1 MSYRSGFGKT
11 LKQLSN
17 ISLKSTRPLTIRTLT
32 HFKKNLQFSSTIKPS
47 FYNEHYS
54 RNIHLSPIFCSET
67 VVIEGPAFA
76 ESISEGDIRWIK
88 AVGDFVNEDDL
99 VAEIETDKT
108 SVEVPAPRSGTIV
121 KFLVQDGE
129 KVGPKQKLYELK
141 PGDASDTASASKK
154 EEAPTTKE
162 TAPPKKEETSTGK
175 VTKTTPDVSV
185 KSNAGTIPKSA
196 PVVSK
201 PSGMPLSS
209 VDVSGIEVN
218 KLPSGVTSEQSVS
231 GSREEF
237 RVKMNRMRLRTAE
250 RLKNSQNENAS
261 LTTFNEIDMS
271 NVIEMR
277 AKYQQAFTKKHGVK
291 LGLMSPFVKASA
303 YALTN
308 QPIVNAVIDQGD
320 IVYRKFIDIS
330 VAVAT
335 PRGLVVP
342 VIRNVESMNYADIEY
357 TLSKL
362 GEKARENKIA
372 VEDMEGGTFTISNG
386 GVYGSLFGTPIINP
400 PQCAI
405 LGMHGIFDK
414 PVAVNGKVEIRP
426 IMTVALT
433 YDHRLIDGREA
444 VTFLKTIKSAVEDPR
459 VMLMNL

>member
-1 MSYRSGFGKT
+1 MSYRSGFTRT
-11 LKQLSN
+11 LKQISN
-17 ISLKSTRPLTIRTLT
+17 ISLKSTRPLSIRTITL
-32 HFKKNLQFSSTIKPS
+32 KKNLELSKAIKTIP
-47 FYNEHYS
+47 FNGYS
-54 RNIHLSPIFCSET
+54 RNIYMSPIFCSDT
-67 VVIEGPAFA
+67 VIIEGPAFA

-108 SVEVPAPRSGTIV
+108 SVEVPAPRAGTIV

-141 PGDASDTASASKK
+141 PGDASQTASA
-154 EEAPTTKE
+154 
-162 TAPPKKEETSTGK
+162 PKKEETTAKEQAPVKKEEAAPKSEPK
-175 VTKTTPDVSV
+175 SVTAAPV
-185 KSNAGTIPKSA
+185 KSNAGAIPKSA
-196 PVVSK
+196 PVAPRPTSS
-201 PSGMPLSS
+201 PMSS
-209 VDVSGIEVN
+209 VDVSGIPLN
-218 KLPSGVTSEQSVS
+218 KLPAGVTSEQSVS

-237 RVKMNRMRLRTAE
+237 RVKMNRMRIRTAE

-271 NVIEMR
+271 NVMEMR
-277 AKYQQAFTKKHGVK
+277 SKYQQAFIKKHGIK

-308 QPIVNAVIDQGD
+308 QPIVNAVIDQGE
-320 IVYRKFIDIS
+320 IVYRKFVDIS

-342 VIRNVESMNYADIEY
+342 VLRNVETMNYADIES
-357 TLSKL
+357 TLFQL
-362 GEKARENKIA
+362 GEKARDNKLA

-414 PVAVNGKVEIRP
+414 PVAINGKVEIRP
-426 IMTVALT
+426 IMTVAL
-433 YDHRLIDGREA
+433 
-444 VTFLKTIKSAVEDPR
+444 
-459 VMLMNL
+459 

>member
-1 MSYRSGFGKT
+1 MSYRSGIVKT
-11 LKQLSN
+11 LRQFSN
-17 ISLKSTRPLTIRTLT
+17 ISSRTVRPVTLKTSSI
-32 HFKKNLQFSSTIKPS
+32 FYKNVNCLNLVKVNTYTPQI
-47 FYNEHYS
+47 
-54 RNIHLSPIFCSET
+54 RNIHLSPIFCSDT
-67 VVIEGPAFA
+67 IIVEGPAFA

-108 SVEVPAPRSGTIV
+108 SVEVPAPRAGTIV

-129 KVGPKQKLYELK
+129 KVGPKHKLYELK
-141 PGDASDTASASKK
+141 PGDAGV
-154 EEAPTTKE
+154 EAV
-162 TAPPKKEETSTGK
+162 PKKEAVSQKEISQVKNEPVPDKQQVK
-175 VTKTTPDVSV
+175 VDAP
-185 KSNAGTIPKSA
+185 KSNAGAIPKSA
-196 PVVSK
+196 PVASK
-201 PSGMPLSS
+201 PVSSPISS
-209 VDVSGIEVN
+209 VNVSGIELN
-218 KLPSGVTSEQSVS
+218 KLPVGVTSEQSVS
-231 GSREEF
+231 GSREEY

-271 NVIEMR
+271 NVLEMR
-277 AKYQQAFTKKHGVK
+277 TKYQKAFTKKHGTK
-291 LGLMSPFVKASA
+291 LGLMSPFIKASA

-308 QPIVNAVIDQGD
+308 QPIVNAVIDQGE
-320 IVYRKFIDIS
+320 IVYRKFVDIS
-330 VAVAT
+330 IAVAT

-342 VIRNVESMNYADIEY
+342 VMRNVETMNYADIET
-357 TLSKL
+357 TLLQL

-414 PVAVNGKVEIRP
+414 PVAIDGKVEIRP

-444 VTFLKTIKSAVEDPR
+444 VTFLKTIKTAVEDPR